1 LFSTPLGLI
10 LLLVGGSLMAAG
22 IFVMTRIVRID
33 V

>member
-1 LFSTPLGLI
+1 MPGRL
-10 LLLVGGSLMAAG
+10 LLLVGGALMAAG

>member
-1 LFSTPLGLI
+1 MIGRI
-10 LLLVGGSLMAAG
+10 LLVVGATLMAAG

>member
-1 LFSTPLGLI
+1 M
-10 LLLVGGSLMAAG
+10 LLAGAALMAAG

>member
-1 LFSTPLGLI
+1 MLGRV
-10 LLLVGGSLMAAG
+10 LLLVGGALMATG